1 MSHIAEKVVLLTGA
15 SKGIGLATAQ
25 ALRAKSKVVAVSRS
39 LTKELETLLL
49 QHPDSFVHVQGDV
62 SETAK
67 SSVDTAIK
75 KFGRL
80 DAIIL
85 NAGLVEPISKIEDAD
100 VNQWK
105 KLFDVNFFSVV
116 ETIKQA
122 IPHLRKAKGSIV
134 VVSSGAAVRA
144 YPAWTAYSTSKAAV
158 NMLVMS
164 LGSEEKDIM
173 SVAVRP
179 GVVDTP
185 MQDIIRNEQNKPAMG
200 DMHNYFKELKSSG
213 KLVSPHDVAKALTYL
228 ALNPSEKVT
237 GQFVEWK
244 SFVE

>member
-1 MSHIAEKVVLLTGA
+1 MSLMTEKVVLLTGA

-25 ALRAKSKVVAVSRS
+25 ALRNKSKVVAVSRS
-39 LTKELETLLL
+39 LTKELEALLL

-62 SETAK
+62 TKTAQSSVETAI
-67 SSVDTAIK
+67 S

-80 DAIIL
+80 DAIVL
-85 NAGLVEPISKIEDAD
+85 NAGLVNPISKIEDAD
-100 VNQWK
+100 VNQWRT
-105 KLFDVNFFSVV
+105 LFEVNFFSVV
-116 ETIKQA
+116 ETVKQA
-122 IPHLRKAKGSIV
+122 IPHLRKTKGSIV
-134 VVSSGAAVRA
+134 IVSSGAAVRP
-144 YPAWTAYSTSKAAV
+144 YPAWTAYCTSKAAI
-158 NMLVMS
+158 NMLVTS
-164 LGSEEKDIM
+164 LGSEEPDIM

-185 MQDIIRNEQNKPAMG
+185 MQEIIRDEQNKSAMG
-200 DMHNYFKELKSSG
+200 DMHDYFKELKSSG

-228 ALNPSEKVT
+228 AMNPSDKIT